1 MGESAHTIYLRTED
15 GESVASA
22 LAALLAEESYA
33 IEGGR
38 TQVGWWRSGAPGW
51 TVLETFPPELLLD
64 RTPGSREPRLATL
77 ARRLACDVVYL
88 AIHDGAEVLLVEAD
102 RRGRWA
108 ATGAGDLS
116 QRDPDRLDRDDPRA
130 GRDGTVP
137 RFVLLEADAAMQ
149 AAIAR
154 SRTGAIRAIA
164 KLWGGAGAPLPLA
177 PDHDAGGAAIV
188 YSMSRGAGARV
199 RHARFGEGT
208 VLDEIGGDPPK
219 LDVQFDEG
227 RRMVL
232 VARFLERIG

>member
-1 MGESAHTIYLRTED
+1 MGESASTIYLRTDDGPSVAASLVALLTED
-15 GESVASA
+15 GHTTQ
-22 LAALLAEESYA
+22 
-33 IEGGR
+33 GR
-38 TQVGWWRSGAPGW
+38 AGIGWWRAGAPGW
-51 TVLETFPPELLLD
+51 TVLETIPPELLLD
-64 RTPGSREPRLATL
+64 RTAGSREPRLATL
-77 ARRLACDVVYL
+77 ARRLGCDLVYL

-154 SRTGAIRAIA
+154 TRTGAIRAIA
-164 KLWGGAGAPLPLA
+164 KLWGGAKAPLPLA
-177 PDHDAGGAAIV
+177 PDHDAGSTPIV
-188 YSMSRGAGARV
+188 FSMSRGAGARV
-199 RHARFGEGT
+199 RHAKLGEGT
-208 VLDEIGGDPPK
+208 VVDEIGGEPPK
-219 LDVQFDEG
+219 LEVQFDDG

-232 VARFLERIG
+232 VARFLERLV